1 MITKKIQE
9 FKPDLILVSVLEST
23 YFLAI
28 ELLNSVPQKDRN
40 YKRALTTAIVTA
52 RNAPAH
58 ERVIT
63 TLEDWGV
70 SANEMFFLGGM
81 EKDRILSKL
90 KPHMF
95 FDDQKSHLESKA
107 GDIPMV
113 HIPFGIANV
122 QNKQAEAEAEAEAA
136 DS

>member
-1 MITKKIQE
+1 
-9 FKPDLILVSVLEST
+9 
-23 YFLAI
+23 
-28 ELLNSVPQKDRN
+28 
-40 YKRALTTAIVTA
+40 
-52 RNAPAH
+52 
-58 ERVIT
+58 
-63 TLEDWGV
+63 
-70 SANEMFFLGGM
+70 M